1 MPADNLITAINA
13 RRRRALDRRMKMT
26 RSSLNSKMLTKK
38 GAPTVQAEAQTGKL
52 ANLPWAHLRLPPFPQ
67 VAVRVLQLANNENVQ
82 LNQLCDLISSDPAF
96 ASEVLTVANSL
107 LYAPRY
113 PASSI
118 MQAIA
123 VLGADTLQGMCIT
136 VGVRAYLG
144 KSMNRPA
151 MRNLW
156 RHNLAC
162 AIVAQRLASTGFID
176 KDTAFTSGILH
187 DIGRIALSVIQP
199 SEYAALLDTRTGPAD
214 GILECERELF
224 GWNHC
229 ETGQRLIA
237 DWKLPSD
244 FDAVVL
250 DHHAPRQTG
259 DAWGL
264 AELIKVSC
272 RMADAAGFPA
282 FAGCEALPYF
292 DLLDQLPARERR
304 LFYPD
309 LEPLAGEVAAG
320 IHAIESV

>member
-1 MPADNLITAINA
+1 MQLEKSNA
-13 RRRRALDRRMKMT
+13 KM
-26 RSSLNSKMLTKK
+26 
-38 GAPTVQAEAQTGKL
+38 

-82 LNQLCDLISSDPAF
+82 LHQLCDLISSDPAF

-199 SEYAALLDTRTGPAD
+199 SEYAALLDSRTGPAD

-237 DWKLPSD
+237 DWKLPAE
-244 FDAVVL
+244 FDEVVL
-250 DHHAPRQTG
+250 DHHAPRRTG
-259 DAWGL
+259 GAWGL

-282 FAGCEALPYF
+282 FAGCEAVPYS

-304 LFYPD
+304 LFHAD
-309 LEPLAGEVAAG
+309 LEPLAGEVSAG